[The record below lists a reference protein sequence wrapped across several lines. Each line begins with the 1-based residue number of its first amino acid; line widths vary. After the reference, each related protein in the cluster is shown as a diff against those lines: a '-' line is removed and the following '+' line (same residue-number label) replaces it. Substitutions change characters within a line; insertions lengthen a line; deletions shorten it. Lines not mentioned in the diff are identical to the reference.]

1 MQNGGYSAPH
11 HDAHPVDFHGKEGQ
25 IAGFFDSKIHG
36 GFGDNT
42 QFSGFDLGG
51 ARFRSVI
58 PLILYSPFYKRAL
71 AQAKYYLVLFVGVTY
86 SQFKLQTYLTHFCR
100 SALPD
105 LSGHFPHEFPH
116 VA

>member
-1 MQNGGYSAPH
+1 MHGKGRTRILQNCCYSAPH
-11 HDAHPVDFHGKEGQ
+11 HEAHPVDFHGKEGQ

-58 PLILYSPFYKRAL
+58 PLIFYKRAL
-71 AQAKYYLVLFVGVTY
+71 AQAKY
-86 SQFKLQTYLTHFCR
+86 
-100 SALPD
+100 
-105 LSGHFPHEFPH
+105 
-116 VA
+116 

>member
-1 MQNGGYSAPH
+1 MQNCGYSAPH

-71 AQAKYYLVLFVGVTY
+71 AQAKYYLVLFVRGY
-86 SQFKLQTYLTHFCR
+86 LQSVQTANLFNTLLQVG
-100 SALPD
+100 ATGPI
-105 LSGHFPHEFPH
+105 GTFP
-116 VA
+116 A